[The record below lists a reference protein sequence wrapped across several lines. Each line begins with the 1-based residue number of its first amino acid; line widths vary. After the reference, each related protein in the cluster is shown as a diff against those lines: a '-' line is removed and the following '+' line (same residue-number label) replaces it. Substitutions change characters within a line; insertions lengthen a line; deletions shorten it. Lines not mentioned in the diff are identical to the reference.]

1 MYFWLIVIW
10 IRLKIS
16 LEREYMAK
24 KQNHSKPSLKSL
36 CCVSMPHQIL
46 QHTTKIST
54 KGLFKEEIQFKHGL
68 YSQQFQKL
76 CNLTSNILF
85 TNDAVAVQYFSLC
98 NVIMVYEHDLVTQT
112 VIELKSVTIYYG
124 CTNTQKYL
132 FIYLVWYRH
141 QNGHNTSNHTPE
153 NLNSQDLFQMHS
165 IYHNT
170 LWTWFEATITI
181 RHYR

>member
-1 MYFWLIVIW
+1 MYQCHTKYYNI
-10 IRLKIS
+10 
-16 LEREYMAK
+16 
-24 KQNHSKPSLKSL
+24 QLKSPQK
-36 CCVSMPHQIL
+36 V
-46 QHTTKIST
+46 
-54 KGLFKEEIQFKHGL
+54 
-68 YSQQFQKL
+68 YSRRRYNSNTDCFFNSSKKL

-98 NVIMVYEHDLVTQT
+98 NVNMVYEHDLVTQT

-124 CTNTQKYL
+124 CTNTQKHL